1 MLLIGGVIN
10 RRKWNQEKRDDTLK
24 KRLLRYAGS
33 MEQDKVKI
41 VFDKENTMVTQKDLR
56 EKELLLQVFQ

>member
-1 MLLIGGVIN
+1 MLLIRDVIN
-10 RRKWNQEKRDDTLK
+10 RRKWNQKKREETLK

-33 MEQDKVKI
+33 TEDKVKI
-41 VFDKENTMVTQKDLR
+41 VFEKENTIVTQKDLR

>member
-1 MLLIGGVIN
+1 MLLIRDVIN
-10 RRKWNQEKRDDTLK
+10 RRKWNQKKREETLR

-33 MEQDKVKI
+33 TEDKVKI
-41 VFDKENTMVTQKDLR
+41 VFEKENTIVTQKDLR